1 MTAQPWEPRLA
12 RLEGA
17 YEQVD
22 RRLTA
27 IDARLETLDRK
38 IDVKI
43 DALEAKVTGKID
55 ALDAKLD
62 RKFDDFTKRTDTTQW
77 RTTWLILTTWITIM
91 LTLFFHKT

>member
-1 MTAQPWEPRLA
+1 MTAQPWDPRLA

-38 IDVKI
+38 ID
-43 DALEAKVTGKID
+43 ALEAKVTGKID
-55 ALDAKLD
+55 ALDTKLD
-62 RKFDDFTKRTDTTQW
+62 RKLDDFTKRTDTTQW
-77 RTTWLILTTWITIM
+77 RTTWLILTTWITIV